1 MSIDHV
7 TRHAATLAL
16 ALSLAAVAA
25 AAPARAQQQRRP
37 AAAAPDTSLPTGTW
51 RGTSTCL
58 MGKPVCKDEIAVYHI
73 AAAPSGADS
82 VTIVANKVVA
92 GVEEDMGTLQCRV
105 ERAAAQTVVC
115 AMPPQYPP
123 GEWRFER
130 RGDTLEGG
138 LTLADGRRMRAV
150 RLTKS

>member
-1 MSIDHV
+1 MP
-7 TRHAATLAL
+7 ATFARRATV
-16 ALSLAAVAA
+16 ALSLLAGTSTAS
-25 AAPARAQQQRRP
+25 PAHAQQQQRP
-37 AAAAPDTSLPTGTW
+37 AARDSSLPTGSW

-58 MGKPVCKDEIAVYHI
+58 MGKPVCKDEIVVYHI
-73 AAAPSGADS
+73 AATPSGADS

-115 AMPPQYPP
+115 AMPPRYPP
-123 GEWRFER
+123 GEWRFVR
-130 RGDTLEGG
+130 RGDTIDGG